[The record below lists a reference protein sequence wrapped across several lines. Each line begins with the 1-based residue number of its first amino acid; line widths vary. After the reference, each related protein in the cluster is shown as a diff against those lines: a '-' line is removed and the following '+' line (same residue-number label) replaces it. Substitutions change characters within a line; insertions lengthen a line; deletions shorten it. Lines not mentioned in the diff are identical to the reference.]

1 MEFRKMRRYRQ
12 ALSDEECREI
22 LTKCGRGTLAVTGDG
37 GWPYAVPLN
46 YVYKDG
52 IIYFHCAVE
61 GHKIDAIEKE
71 PRVCFSVV
79 SEDEVVPEKLL
90 TMYKSVTV
98 FGHARVLTDEE
109 EIWDSAFALAVKYAP
124 MLSPEAINAEIE
136 KDRPRLAVIALTP
149 EHITGKQALDF
160 LKKEKG

>member
-12 ALSDEECREI
+12 ALSDEECRDI
-22 LTKCGRGTLAVTGDG
+22 LIKCGRGTLAVTGDG

-61 GHKIDAIEKE
+61 GHKIDAIEKD
-71 PRVCFSVV
+71 PRVCFSVI

-98 FGHARVLTDEE
+98 FGLARVLTDWE
-109 EIWDSAFALAVKYAP
+109 EISAAAMLLADKYAP
-124 MLSPEAINAEIE
+124 DLSKDAKNAEIE
-136 KDRPRLAVIALTP
+136 KDRPRLAIIALTP